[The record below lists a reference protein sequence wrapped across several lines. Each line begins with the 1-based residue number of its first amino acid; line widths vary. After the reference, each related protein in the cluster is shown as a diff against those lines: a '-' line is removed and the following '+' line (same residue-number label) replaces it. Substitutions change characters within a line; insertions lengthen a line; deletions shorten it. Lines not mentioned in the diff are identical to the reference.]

1 MSPSEFLA
9 PVREFLA
16 VPILTL
22 AGTRITVGSLL
33 AFLLVVLLAWLVSR
47 LIQGTLT
54 RALRPRHGQVELK
67 KGVEVTRRLAH
78 YGVMTVGIAVGLHI
92 MGINLAALFA
102 AGAVLAVAIGFAMQN
117 IAQNFVSG
125 LILMV
130 ERTIQPGDVLQVDGE
145 VVRVVDMRIRST
157 ICRSRDEEEFIVPN
171 SVLVGSTVKNFTLRD
186 NLLRLRA
193 DVAVVYRSDMAL
205 VRRVLEETAA
215 SFEGR
220 STRHDPL
227 VLLKRFGSS
236 SVDFEVS
243 VWTEDP
249 WRAPR
254 LLSDLHEAIWW
265 SLREAEITIAF
276 PQVDVHFDDE
286 AVEAWSSREG

>member
-1 MSPSEFLA
+1 MSSNEILGPI
-9 PVREFLA
+9 REFFAAPL
-16 VPILTL
+16 LDL
-22 AGTRITVGSLL
+22 AGTPITVGSVFV
-33 AFLLVVLLAWLVSR
+33 FLLVLAGAWLVSR
-47 LIQGTLT
+47 LVQGALV
-54 RALRPRHGQVELK
+54 RALRPRRGQVELR

-78 YGVMTVGIAVGLHI
+78 YGVMTVGIAAGLHA

-102 AGAVLAVAIGFAMQN
+102 AGAVLAVAVGFAMQN

-130 ERTIQPGDVLQVDGE
+130 ERTIQPGDVLQVDGD

-171 SVLVGSTVKNFTLRD
+171 SALVQSTVKNFTLRD
-186 NLLRLRA
+186 DLLRLRV
-193 DVAVVYRSDMAL
+193 DVGVVYRSDMAL

-220 STRHDPL
+220 SRRHEPI

-249 WRAPR
+249 WGAPK
-254 LLSDLHEAIWW
+254 LLSDLHEAVWRR
-265 SLREAEITIAF
+265 LREAEVTIAF
-276 PQVDVHFDDE
+276 PQMDVHFDDE
-286 AVEAWSSREG
+286 AVEAWSSGGA

>member
-33 AFLLVVLLAWLVSR
+33 AFLLIVLLAWLVSR

-102 AGAVLAVAIGFAMQN
+102 AGAVVAVAIGFAMQN

-205 VRRVLEETAA
+205 VRSVLEETAA

-265 SLREAEITIAF
+265 SVREAEITIAF

-286 AVEAWSSREG
+286 AVEAWSSRDG